1 MVVTLNLILRGW
13 KAYFRNGTSARKFT
27 IIDNYV
33 NERLAIFDNAKH
45 GRTKRNWQPRQQG
58 VAGANWCVSSQQSD
72 GNGECACLTMNDVGK
87 PCAGEP
93 HARFDRGCWQSGDH
107 GASDPMHLAGNGQD

>member
-1 MVVTLNLILRGW
+1 MNAIRAKIREVTGRDKMDHSVDPVVVTLNLILRGW

-45 GRTKRNWQPRQQG
+45 GRTRRNWQRHNKAWLERIG
-58 VAGANWCVSSQQSD
+58 VFRLSRAMV
-72 GNGECACLTMNDVGK
+72 TVTV
-87 PCAGEP
+87 
-93 HARFDRGCWQSGDH
+93 HA
-107 GASDPMHLAGNGQD
+107 